1 MKKNAFLKTV
11 SPFEQLSPGEFEQ
24 VVDALTLRHFSDGQT
39 LIKRWHSPA
48 YFYFMLNGIVEE
60 HDAEGIVRTYTYP
73 DTFDAR
79 ALIEG
84 RSQHG
89 FVAQDT
95 CSCYTM
101 PARLFLTLTRTN
113 PAFGNFYQTELAQKL
128 DDLVAIQQQR
138 EAASFMLA
146 RIGEGYVGSSVFVP
160 TSTTLRDAA
169 ATMKAQNTTAVLVEQ
184 EGKVGIFTARDVRE
198 RSLLAGM
205 PNSTPIGKL
214 ANYDLITLE
223 QDDFLFNALVVMTKR
238 SIRHVVITQDGHI
251 AGILEQKDLL
261 SYLSNHSYLIAN
273 QIDRAKSQDELRK
286 ASNHIPPLIKSLY
299 QRGVKPRYIARL
311 VTDLNGK
318 VFRKLFEQM
327 ATGEVADSACLIVM
341 GSEGRGEQ
349 LLRTDQDNAL
359 ILKDELACHDNL
371 RRKTETFTEILVEL
385 GYPRCPGNIM
395 VVNPQWAKPLT
406 AYWDDIRRWIYE
418 PDENAFMNLA
428 IFYDAVAVAG
438 DATLLARLK
447 EHLLNLLG
455 DQRLALQHFARAT
468 LTFPT
473 PLGVLNR
480 FKLEKTTAH
489 QHVLDIKKGGIFPI
503 VHGVRSLALEHGL
516 TETNTIARI
525 QSLSGRGPFDE
536 RFTADLIEAFDFMS
550 MLRLR
555 AQLTQWERGETC
567 DNYIVPSLLN
577 KLERNLL
584 KNSLQIVKEFKS
596 YISHHFKLQM
606 VT

>member
-1 MKKNAFLKTV
+1 M
-11 SPFEQLSPGEFEQ
+11 
-24 VVDALTLRHFSDGQT
+24 VDALTLRHFSAGQT
-39 LIKRWHSPA
+39 LIKRWNSPL
-48 YFYFMLNGIVEE
+48 YFYFVVDGIVEE
-60 HDAEGIVRTYTYP
+60 HDAEGMIGSYAYR

-89 FVAQDT
+89 FVAQGA

-113 PAFGNFYQTELAQKL
+113 SAFGNFYQTDLTHKL
-128 DDLVAIQQQR
+128 DELVAIQQQR
-138 EAASFMLA
+138 EAGSFMLA
-146 RIGEGYVGSSVFVP
+146 RIGDGAVGPPVFVA
-160 TSTTLRDAA
+160 TSTTLHDAA
-169 ATMKAQNTTAVLVEQ
+169 VTMKTQNTTALLVEH

-205 PNSTPIGKL
+205 PNSTPIVQL
-214 ANYDLITLE
+214 VNYDLVTLE
-223 QDDFLFNALVVMTKR
+223 QDDFLFNALVVMTKQ
-238 SIRHVVITQDGHI
+238 SIRHVVITQNGHI
-251 AGILEQKDLL
+251 VGILEQKDLL

-273 QIDRAKSQDELRK
+273 QIDRARSQEELQK

-327 ATGEVADSACLIVM
+327 TYGEVAEDVCLIVM

-359 ILKDELACHDNL
+359 ILKDEFICHDTL
-371 RRKTETFTEILVEL
+371 QRKTETFTETLVKL

-395 VVNPQWAKPLT
+395 VVNPSWAKSLT
-406 AYWDDIRRWIYE
+406 AYWNDIRRWVHE

-428 IFYDAVAVAG
+428 IFFDAVAVAG
-438 DATLLARLK
+438 DASLLARLK
-447 EHLLNLLG
+447 EHLLNLLR
-455 DQRLALQHFARAT
+455 DHRIALQHFARAT

-480 FKLEKTTAH
+480 FKLEKTATHPQAH
-489 QHVLDIKKGGIFPI
+489 ALDIKKGGIFPI
-503 VHGVRSLALEHGL
+503 VHGVRSLALEYGL

-525 QSLSGRGPFDE
+525 QTLSGRGPFDE

-555 AQLTQWERGETC
+555 EQLSQWERGEAC
-567 DNYIVPSLLN
+567 ENYVMPERLN
-577 KLERNLL
+577 NLERNLL
-584 KNSLQIVKEFKS
+584 RDSLKIVKEFKN
-596 YISHHFKLQM
+596 YISYHFKLQM

>member
-1 MKKNAFLKTV
+1 MA
-11 SPFEQLSPGEFEQ
+11 
-24 VVDALTLRHFSDGQT
+24 DALSLRHFSAGQT
-39 LIKRWHSPA
+39 LIKRWNSPT
-48 YFYFMLNGIVEE
+48 YFYFMVDGIVEE
-60 HDAEGIVRTYTYP
+60 HDAQGVIKSYAYG

-89 FVAQDT
+89 FVAQGV

-113 PAFGNFYQTELAQKL
+113 LAFRDFYQADLAHKL
-128 DDLVAIQQQR
+128 DDLVTIQQQR
-138 EAASFMLA
+138 EAGSFMLA
-146 RIGEGYVGSSVFVP
+146 RIGEGDICPPVFVA
-160 TSTTLRDAA
+160 TSTTLHDAA
-169 ATMKAQNTTAVLVEQ
+169 VTMKTQNTTALLVKQ
-184 EGKVGIFTARDVRE
+184 RDKVGIFTARDVRE

-205 PNSTPIGKL
+205 PDSTAIGEL
-214 ANYDLITLE
+214 ANYNLITLE
-223 QDDFLFNALVVMTKR
+223 WDDFLFNALAVMTKR
-238 SIRHVVITQDGHI
+238 SIRHVVITQDHHI
-251 AGILEQKDLL
+251 VGILEQKNLL

-273 QIDRAKSQDELRK
+273 QIERAKTQDELRK

-311 VTDLNGK
+311 VTDLNSK
-318 VFRKLFEQM
+318 IFHKLFEQM
-327 ATGEVADSACLIVM
+327 ATGMAADGACLIVM

-359 ILKDELACHDNL
+359 ILKDELTCHDSL
-371 RRKTETFTEILVEL
+371 RRKTETFTATLVEL

-395 VVNPQWAKPLT
+395 VVNPSWAKSMT
-406 AYWDDIRRWIYE
+406 AYWDDIRRWVHE
-418 PDENAFMNLA
+418 PNKDAFMNLA
-428 IFYDAVAVAG
+428 IFFDAVAVAG
-438 DATLLARLK
+438 DASLLARLK

-455 DQRLALQHFARAT
+455 DHRIALQHFARAT

-480 FKLEKTTAH
+480 FKLEKIAAH
-489 QHVLDIKKGGIFPI
+489 PQAQALDIKKGGIFPI

-516 TETNTIARI
+516 TETNTITRI
-525 QSLSGRGPFDE
+525 QTLSGRGPFDE
-536 RFTADLIEAFDFMS
+536 RFTADLIEAFEFMS

-555 AQLTQWERGETC
+555 EQLRQWERGEAC
-567 DNYIVPSLLN
+567 ENYVTPGALN
-577 KLERNLL
+577 NLERNLL
-584 KNSLQIVKEFKS
+584 KNSLKIVKEFKS
-596 YISHHFKLQM
+596 YISYHFKLQM